1 MQTSEMVGDVGGPGR
16 VGAPRKPRRRAA
28 AAVSAR
34 PSFDVLGLVGVALLI
49 LLWYVATLFVAPVQ
63 LPYPHE
69 VLVRIGD
76 DFFGA
81 EELAVYGVGEGGLA
95 PNVFYTAQNVLI
107 AVMIGSAIGV
117 LVGLIS
123 ARVRWFRALL
133 DPIVLI
139 GGTVPILVAA
149 PFFLIWFGTG
159 RASAVLLITLYTM
172 FILIVFAQRAA
183 ENLNPVYESSART
196 LGAGRTRV
204 LRDLLIPGTLPEIL
218 GGIRIALA
226 GAWGLAT
233 IAELLGLPNGIGKV
247 VQVLAT
253 QSDVEGILAAVLVLG
268 VLGVVVDAV
277 LAFAIRQL
285 FSWRKA

>member
-1 MQTSEMVGDVGGPGR
+1 MQASQTVQDVAEAGR
-16 VGAPRKPRRRAA
+16 VRAPRAPRRGRT
-28 AAVSAR
+28 AR
-34 PSFDVLGLVGVALLI
+34 GTSGSFDPFGLVGIVLLI
-49 LLWYVATLFVAPVQ
+49 GLWYFATLFVEPVQ

-69 VLVRIGD
+69 VLSRIVG

-81 EELAVYGVGEGGLA
+81 EELAAYGVGEGGLA
-95 PNVFYTAQNVLI
+95 SSVIYTAQNVII
-107 AVMIGSAIGV
+107 AIVIGSVIGV
-117 LVGLIS
+117 LIGLTS

-159 RASAVLLITLYTM
+159 RASAVLLITVYTM

-183 ENLNPVYESSART
+183 DNLNPVYESSALT
-196 LGAGRTRV
+196 LGAGKRRI
-204 LRDLLIPGTLPEIL
+204 LRDVLVPGTLPEIL

-226 GAWGLAT
+226 GAWGLAA

-268 VLGVVVDAV
+268 VLGVIVDALV
-277 LAFAIRQL
+277 AFGIRRM
-285 FSWRKA
+285 FRWRQS

>member
-1 MQTSEMVGDVGGPGR
+1 MQTSEIVGDIGDAGR
-16 VGAPRKPRRRAA
+16 VGAPRKPPTGATA
-28 AAVSAR
+28 GASSR
-34 PSFDVLGLVGVALLI
+34 PSFDPLGLVGVALLV
-49 LLWYVATLFVAPVQ
+49 LLWYVATLFVEPVQ

-95 PNVFYTAQNVLI
+95 PNVLYTAQNVLI
-107 AVMIGSAIGV
+107 AVVIGSALGV
-117 LVGLIS
+117 LIGLIS

-196 LGAGRTRV
+196 LGAGKGRV

-277 LAFAIRQL
+277 LALAIQRL